1 MFPPHRYYYL
11 HNFQRA
17 LAWVAERY
25 DDVLDEPQRRFVADY
40 AALPQPSQALLARL
54 LLRRGPWFRASGL
67 IYEEI
72 GPAETAAAPLE
83 ALGWLDRDAAM
94 TPDELF
100 GLHTKPEL
108 LRLFPHLPASARK
121 AELLD
126 ALRARQP
133 DAKPYRD
140 WHPDAGEAVWR
151 LMAGEVCE
159 RFRLMFFGNLHQ
171 DWSEFVLADL
181 GVFQYERAFRRGLA
195 RIPVARRRGP
205 LPGFACLPRG
215 AGRDAAGGDGRAA
228 GRLAG
233 SGPGLRQRQSLAGAA
248 PRQVLLRIG
257 QACERAGDWPAAER
271 VYAQCAYPGARHRR
285 IRVHERMTLLP
296 EALALAEQALAAPES
311 EEEAQR
317 VARMLPR
324 LRRALGQPRPPA
336 AGLRAAPRRDLVLP
350 RPADGLPVELAV
362 RDHWHR
368 DEAPAHYVENTL
380 FNALFGLLCW
390 PAVFA
395 PVPGAFFHPF
405 QRGPPTWARR
415 FSARRAAQFQACL
428 ALLDTPEYRDEIG
441 RRYRDKQ
448 GLQSPF
454 VSWDALSE
462 PLLALA
468 LDCVPAAHLKR
479 VFERLLSDVKT
490 NRSGL
495 PDLIRFWPA
504 EKRYELVEVKG
515 PGDKLQDNQI
525 RWLDYCLSHGMP
537 VSVCHVRW
545 QDMDAAPASQGEGR

>member
-1 MFPPHRYYYL
+1 M
-11 HNFQRA
+11 
-17 LAWVAERY
+17 
-25 DDVLDEPQRRFVADY
+25 
-40 AALPQPSQALLARL
+40 
-54 LLRRGPWFRASGL
+54 
-67 IYEEI
+67 
-72 GPAETAAAPLE
+72 
-83 ALGWLDRDAAM
+83 
-94 TPDELF
+94 
-100 GLHTKPEL
+100 
-108 LRLFPHLPASARK
+108 
-121 AELLD
+121 
-126 ALRARQP
+126 
-133 DAKPYRD
+133 
-140 WHPDAGEAVWR
+140 
-151 LMAGEVCE
+151 
-159 RFRLMFFGNLHQ
+159 
-171 DWSEFVLADL
+171 
-181 GVFQYERAFRRGLA
+181 
-195 RIPVARRRGP
+195 
-205 LPGFACLPRG
+205 
-215 AGRDAAGGDGRAA
+215 
-228 GRLAG
+228 
-233 SGPGLRQRQSLAGAA
+233 
-248 PRQVLLRIG
+248 
-257 QACERAGDWPAAER
+257 
-271 VYAQCAYPGARHRR
+271 
-285 IRVHERMTLLP
+285 
-296 EALALAEQALAAPES
+296 
-311 EEEAQR
+311 
-317 VARMLPR
+317 
-324 LRRALGQPRPPA
+324 
-336 AGLRAAPRRDLVLP
+336 LP

-405 QRGPPTWARR
+405 QRGPADLGAPD
-415 FSARRAAQFQACL
+415 FPARRAAQFQACL

-545 QDMDAAPASQGEGR
+545 QDMDAAPASQEKADELRGRRAHAVRVHRACRRPGPALHARADRPGRRGRARRGDGPARPRL

>member
-1 MFPPHRYYYL
+1 
-11 HNFQRA
+11 
-17 LAWVAERY
+17 
-25 DDVLDEPQRRFVADY
+25 
-40 AALPQPSQALLARL
+40 
-54 LLRRGPWFRASGL
+54 
-67 IYEEI
+67 
-72 GPAETAAAPLE
+72 
-83 ALGWLDRDAAM
+83 
-94 TPDELF
+94 
-100 GLHTKPEL
+100 
-108 LRLFPHLPASARK
+108 
-121 AELLD
+121 
-126 ALRARQP
+126 
-133 DAKPYRD
+133 
-140 WHPDAGEAVWR
+140 
-151 LMAGEVCE
+151 MAGEVCE

-405 QRGPPTWARR
+405 QRGPADLGAPD
-415 FSARRAAQFQACL
+415 FPARRAAQF
-428 ALLDTPEYRDEIG
+428 R
-441 RRYRDKQ
+441 
-448 GLQSPF
+448 
-454 VSWDALSE
+454 
-462 PLLALA
+462 
-468 LDCVPAAHLKR
+468 
-479 VFERLLSDVKT
+479 
-490 NRSGL
+490 
-495 PDLIRFWPA
+495 
-504 EKRYELVEVKG
+504 
-515 PGDKLQDNQI
+515 
-525 RWLDYCLSHGMP
+525 
-537 VSVCHVRW
+537 
-545 QDMDAAPASQGEGR
+545 PASRCWTRRSIATR